1 MVIEQVVTLGNLIVI
16 GIAVVGFVATTIVN
30 ISVMSSK
37 TSKFVIMTE
46 MKFAAGEKRF
56 VEHDKD
62 IESLEK
68 RCGMCPQKIKVEELE
83 KEKER
88 MNGEQIKI
96 RSQLPIQLE
105 GIERSIENLKV
116 DLKEDIKNLRD
127 DLALSKN
134 NN

>member
-1 MVIEQVVTLGNLIVI
+1 MIIEQVVTLGNLIVV
-16 GIAVVGFVATTIVN
+16 GIAIVGFVATTIVN

-37 TSKFVIMTE
+37 TSKFVVMTE
-46 MKFAAGEKRF
+46 MKFAAGEKKF

-62 IESLEK
+62 IEVLQA
-68 RCGMCPQKIKVEELE
+68 RCGVCPQKIKIEELE

-134 NN
+134 NS